1 MAIEL
6 EATEKGGVESATS
19 PGSAMHEQVFS
30 KLREA
35 LINGQLAPGR
45 ALSVRRLASE
55 FDVSAMPARE
65 AIRRLVAVGALE
77 HTDTRRVMIA
87 TMTDEKLEEI
97 KQARLALEPILASFA
112 LSAVEG
118 RPREKKKLIKQLE
131 AVDSELDLAI
141 RRGDVMAY
149 SKLNSDFH
157 FALYRSAQANVLLNL
172 VESLWLQFGPFMRV
186 VIGRLGTS
194 CLVDDKHKD
203 IIDAL
208 SENDVEKL
216 KNAVKEDILHGM
228 HTISLDDAAEDS

>member
-1 MAIEL
+1 MSINL
-6 EATEKGGVESATS
+6 EATEKGSVENVSNA
-19 PGSAMHEQVFS
+19 GSAMHEQVFS
-30 KLREA
+30 RLREA
-35 LINGQLAPGR
+35 LITGQLAPGR

-77 HTDTRRVMIA
+77 YTDTRRVMIA
-87 TMTDEKLEEI
+87 RMSEEKLEEI
-97 KQARLALEPILASFA
+97 KQARLALEPILANFA

-118 RPREKKKLIKQLE
+118 QPKEKKKLIKQLE
-131 AVDSELDLAI
+131 AVDNELDLAI
-141 RRGDVMAY
+141 RRGDVTAY

-157 FALYRSAQANVLLNL
+157 FALYRSSQANVLLNL

-203 IIDAL
+203 IIDAV
-208 SENDVEKL
+208 SENDAEKL

-228 HTISLDDAAEDS
+228 HTISLDDATEDS